1 MVCDSQFPTPGRPGR
16 SVFYGPRGAFPP
28 IVSRESEENML
39 GYLIDMD
46 GVIYRGGHLIPGAD
60 RFIGELRKAGVP
72 FRFLTNNSQRTRRD
86 VATRLQRLGMDVEE
100 EHVYTCAMATAR
112 FLAQRKPRGTAF
124 VIGEGGLLTALHE
137 NGYAIV
143 DKDPD
148 YVVVGEGRTISFEMV
163 EAALG
168 MILRGAKLVATNLDP
183 NCPTES
189 GLRPG
194 CGATVAMLE
203 SASGIKAFSV
213 GKPSPV
219 MLRGARKELGLT
231 TDQTIV
237 IGDTMETDILG
248 GVQLGFKTILVLS
261 GGTSRE
267 DLAHFA
273 YQPDK
278 VVDSIADLSHAELFS
293 EFTGQAIPP
302 RPRGG
307 RPRKEAPQAAVVG

>member
-1 MVCDSQFPTPGRPGR
+1 
-16 SVFYGPRGAFPP
+16 
-28 IVSRESEENML
+28 ML
-39 GYLIDMD
+39 GFLIDMD
-46 GVIYRGGHLIPGAD
+46 GVIYCGGHLIPGAD
-60 RFIGELRKAGVP
+60 HFIKELRRTDVP

-86 VATRLQRLGMDVEE
+86 VATRLQRLGIDVEE
-100 EHVYTCAMATAR
+100 EHVYTCAVATAR
-112 FLAQRKPRGTAF
+112 FLAQQKPRGTAF

-137 NGYAIV
+137 NGYSIV

-163 EAALG
+163 EAALK
-168 MILRGAKLVATNLDP
+168 MILGGAKLVATNLDP

-203 SASGIKAFSV
+203 TASGVKAFSV

-219 MLRGARKELGLT
+219 MLRGARKELGLA
-231 TDQTIV
+231 TDQTVV

-261 GGTSRE
+261 GGTRRE
-267 DLAHFA
+267 NLARYA
-273 YQPDK
+273 YQPDM
-278 VVDSIADLSHAELFS
+278 VVDSIAELDQEALIREFATGDIPTRSRS
-293 EFTGQAIPP
+293 EGRVRRDFALP
-302 RPRGG
+302 RR
-307 RPRKEAPQAAVVG
+307 